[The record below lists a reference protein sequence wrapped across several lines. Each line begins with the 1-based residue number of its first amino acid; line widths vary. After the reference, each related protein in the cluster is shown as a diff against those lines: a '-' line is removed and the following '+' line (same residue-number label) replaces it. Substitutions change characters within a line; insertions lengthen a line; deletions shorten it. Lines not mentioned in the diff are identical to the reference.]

1 MQAIR
6 LKKCNE
12 KQHLREVLFYSFSY
26 TAAGNS

>member
-12 KQHLREVLFYSFSY
+12 KQHLREVLFYSVSY
-26 TAAGNS
+26 AAAVSR